1 MNETEVRSRLRE
13 AFGDVD
19 YPPAL
24 KTSVEARLGRPATR
38 SQPSAIGIIAA
49 LLAVLIVASLVYVR
63 VQSTRSVR
71 PVAHP
76 SPVATP
82 QSQIANEF
90 LVGSNLDAAAGVIT
104 RLNLSQT
111 KGDRTMGIVAAYA
124 DPTETV
130 VITRAQPPFP
140 ALEEVAMDIS
150 DDLGLINAPGS
161 GWAGRDGY
169 GGYIVLQGP
178 HSGPDRIAHL
188 QVRIVDVGI
197 PFFFRPTPTTQIL
210 PASSNPVSPSPEIWD
225 FSFDVKVQPAVPLTM
240 QTPLTS
246 VGAWQFTV
254 EVFELT
260 PARIYF
266 QGLVRDATGFDP
278 FSSITLLDEAGNP
291 PIGGGG
297 SYGPE
302 TDTPGSPMRFKIYWA
317 RPAYATT
324 LQLRIS
330 YGSSAASSSRP
341 GSQYT
346 TSVSIPPP
354 PRS

>member
-13 AFGDVD
+13 AFGDAD

-24 KTSVEARLGRPATR
+24 KASVEARLGRPATR
-38 SQPSAIGIIAA
+38 SQPNAIGVIAA
-49 LLAVLIVASLVYVR
+49 VLAVVIVASLVYVR

-71 PVAHP
+71 PISHP

-82 QSQIANEF
+82 QSQTDEF
-90 LVGSNLDAAAGVIT
+90 LIGSNLHAAAGVIT

-111 KGDRTMGIVAAYA
+111 KGNRTMSIVAAYA

-130 VITRAQPPFP
+130 VITRAQPQFP

-161 GWAGRDGY
+161 GWGGRDGY
-169 GGYIVLQGP
+169 EGHIVLQGP
-178 HSGPDRIAHL
+178 HSGPDGLAHL
-188 QVRIVDVGI
+188 HVRIVDVGV
-197 PFFFRPTPTTQIL
+197 PVFFRPTPTTGIV
-210 PASSNPVSPSPEIWD
+210 PASPNPVSPSPDVWD
-225 FSFDVKVQPAVPLTM
+225 FSFDVKVQPAIPLTM
-240 QTPLTS
+240 RTPLTS

-254 EVFELT
+254 EMFELT
-260 PARIYF
+260 PASIYF
-266 QGLVRDATGFDP
+266 QGLVSDATGFDP
-278 FSSITLLDEAGNP
+278 FSSITLLDKAGNP
-291 PIGGGG
+291 PSGGGG
-297 SYGPE
+297 YYGPE
-302 TDTPGSPMRFKIYWA
+302 ADTPGSPMRFKILWA